1 MNKNQVSKPDFQED
15 PGFQSLEQMLSDL
28 PVRKQAA
35 EDPDFGNLDLFLDKN
50 IVRPAESMDFTPP
63 ESLPEP
69 VKAEA
74 EQPIPEEK
82 PQTADNT
89 PKAKEPAW
97 KRLSAN
103 LAIKVAEPK
112 AEAPKP
118 AAEPK
123 AEAPKAAAVQPKA
136 ETPKAAVTQ
145 PKAEAPKAPAAEP
158 KAEAP
163 KAAQDTA
170 EEVPDISD
178 SVLSYWLDGMDISL
192 EEAAPAE
199 KAPVPEKKTPA
210 AAAKPAAD
218 KKPAAAKEKVPFFQK
233 KAAPEKKPAASEKK
247 AAAPEKKPP
256 VLEKKP
262 AAPEKMPPVLEK
274 KPAVPEKMPPVLEKK
289 PAVPEK
295 KAQAPEKKPA
305 VTEKKATA
313 PKKKPAVV
321 GKPGSG
327 KVTPLVVILAVLCV
341 LMLILSVV
349 LFCAAAD
356 PYGNKILPGTSIGGI
371 DVGGMSKA
379 EARRAIKD
387 ATKDTFSQQPMEV
400 TLPSETLSLS
410 PDQTRAKLNVRSAVK
425 AAYQYGRK
433 GTDEAILA
441 AQTASANAG
450 TDLPLL
456 PHLKLDQQAI
466 RTQLET
472 YAAQHNVAHT
482 ELSYHL
488 EGSAP
493 DLTENAA
500 TEPIPQ
506 TLVLT
511 LGTPLEELDVD
522 AAMETILEAYSTN
535 TFRTAIETAYLTQPA
550 APDLETISQEFYVE
564 PVNTT
569 LDLQTYQQVPGAYG
583 YALDVETGSQL
594 LADAHYGDTIRIPM
608 TFVEPEI
615 WGDGA
620 YFRDELGYCETPHSN
635 NEDRNTNL
643 TLACAALDGVILQ
656 PGEEFSY
663 NDTVGERTKEK
674 GYKPAAAYSG
684 YNTVNSIGGGVCQVS
699 TTLYNACL
707 LSDMEIVFRVNHGY
721 KSSYIA
727 IGLDATVNWGGPDF
741 KFRNNSHFPIM
752 LKAEVSGGFVKVK
765 ILGTDEKDYYIKMT
779 SGYSEDDNYYYSWS
793 YKNKYDKETDELI
806 SREKEAY
813 SSYMKH

>member
-28 PVRKQAA
+28 PVRKQVA

-50 IVRPAESMDFTPP
+50 VVRPAESMDFIPP

-69 VKAEA
+69 VKTEA
-74 EQPIPEEK
+74 EQPE
-82 PQTADNT
+82 PQTADNA
-89 PKAKEPAW
+89 PKVKEPAF
-97 KRLSAN
+97 KRLSAS
-103 LAIKVAEPK
+103 LSGKAAAPKAETSKPAAEPKVDVPKPAAAQPKTEAPMPAAVQPK

-118 AAEPK
+118 AAVLPK
-123 AEAPKAAAVQPKA
+123 AEAPK
-136 ETPKAAVTQ
+136 
-145 PKAEAPKAPAAEP
+145 PAAPQP

-163 KAAQDTA
+163 KAAQAAA
-170 EEVPDISD
+170 EEVPDIPD
-178 SVLSYWLDGMDISL
+178 SVLSYWLDGIDLTM
-192 EEAAPAE
+192 EEAAPAG
-199 KAPVPEKKTPA
+199 KTPVPEKKTPA
-210 AAAKPAAD
+210 AAAKPAASE
-218 KKPAAAKEKVPFFQK
+218 KKTAVTKEKVSFFQK
-233 KAAPEKKPAASEKK
+233 KAAAPEQKPAVSEKMPSLTKKKPAVPEKKAAAPEKKPAASEKK
-247 AAAPEKKPP
+247 T
-256 VLEKKP
+256 
-262 AAPEKMPPVLEK
+262 
-274 KPAVPEKMPPVLEKK
+274 
-289 PAVPEK
+289 
-295 KAQAPEKKPA
+295 A
-305 VTEKKATA
+305 VTEKKAAA
-313 PKKKPAVV
+313 PKKKPALT
-321 GKPGSG
+321 GKPIAG
-327 KVTPLVVILAVLCV
+327 KETPLVLILAVLCV
-341 LMLILSVV
+341 LMLILSAV
-349 LFCAAAD
+349 LFRAAAD

-387 ATKDTFSQQPMEV
+387 ATKATFSQQAMEV

-425 AAYQYGRK
+425 AAYQFGRK
-433 GTDEAILA
+433 GTEEAILA

-472 YAAQHNVAHT
+472 YAQQHNVAHT

-488 EGSAP
+488 EGTAP

-500 TEPIPQ
+500 TEPVPQ

-522 AAMETILEAYSTN
+522 AAMETILDAYSSN
-535 TFRTAIETAYLTQPA
+535 TFHTAIETAYLTQPA

-583 YALDVETGSQL
+583 YALDVETGNQL
-594 LADAHYGDTIRIPM
+594 LASAHYGDTIRIPM

-620 YFRDELGYCETPHSN
+620 YFREELGYCETPHSN
-635 NEDRNTNL
+635 NADRNTNL
-643 TLACAALDGVILQ
+643 TLACAALNGVILQ

-741 KFRNNSHFPIM
+741 KFRNNSHFPIK
-752 LKAEVSGGFVKVK
+752 LEAEVSDGFVKVK